1 MDSDGGNVRRLTYS
15 GKYNASPAWSPNGDK
30 IAYVSR
36 EGGVFNIFMM
46 DSTGD
51 NVVRLTWNSGSNEN
65 PSWSPDGRHIAFS
78 STRGGK
84 NAIYLMD
91 THGENVKKLPLNG
104 NCQTPAWSPRMG
116 SEK

>member
-1 MDSDGGNVRRLTYS
+1 
-15 GKYNASPAWSPNGDK
+15 
-30 IAYVSR
+30 
-36 EGGVFNIFMM
+36 MM
-46 DSTGD
+46 DSNGD

-78 STRGGK
+78 STRSGK

-91 THGENVKKLPLNG
+91 THGENVKKLPLG
-104 NCQTPAWSPRMG
+104 GSCQTPAWSPRLG